1 MSNKLTKLDENA
13 TSKLLEDIQTKLE
26 HIVWDLSAKHN
37 AHEFIV
43 IEKMREEVVPY
54 LEHWVAEA
62 YENSEEL
69 HRENYDPCREEKW
82 VVDYNNPWDGEE
94 Y

>member
-1 MSNKLTKLDENA
+1 MSNKLTKLDENT

-26 HIVWDLSAKHN
+26 QAVWDLSAKHN

-54 LEHWVAEA
+54 LEHWIVDGI
-62 YENSEEL
+62 ENSKEL
-69 HRENYDPCREEKW
+69 RQQKLDDATDEYSQLHYQYD
-82 VVDYNNPWDGEE
+82 DE